1 MSWPYL
7 GLRLLLLAAGGAAA
21 SEEKKPVPVYT
32 NEDLDRISPFR
43 DETGV
48 SSRVAVP
55 PLPTGSGRDGDDG
68 RARSEAYWRR
78 EAERLRVRL
87 QRARDRVDDLRA
99 RLAAS
104 EEASVG
110 PRSGEAR
117 SRDAAQAEAW
127 RRQAE
132 SLHVRLQRVRERIDD
147 LRARIAERE
156 AGTEAATRSRS
167 RRARATSDPPLEGMR
182 RQLAALEARVRDDE
196 TRFEERARR
205 EGALPGWLR

>member
-1 MSWPYL
+1 MMWPCL
-7 GLRLLLLAAGGAAA
+7 GLRLMLLAWGTSA
-21 SEEKKPVPVYT
+21 EPQEKKPVPVYT

-48 SSRVAVP
+48 SSKVAVP

-104 EEASVG
+104 EEASG

-117 SRDAAQAEAW
+117 SRAVAQAEAW
-127 RRQAE
+127 RRQIGAME
-132 SLHVRLQRVRERIDD
+132 
-147 LRARIAERE
+147 ARIRE
-156 AGTEAATRSRS
+156 S
-167 RRARATSDPPLEGMR
+167 
-182 RQLAALEARVRDDE
+182 E
-196 TRFEERARR
+196 THFADRARR
-205 EGALPGWLR
+205 AGALPGWLR